1 MERIRRTDQGQLS
14 QVCGDNGSE
23 CRTDSRLGD
32 RGLLG
37 TAILAEP
44 DILGAVFSEHAPRG
58 NCSEFGS
65 ELNSRYFERF

>member
-14 QVCGDNGSE
+14 QVCGYNGAE
-23 CRTDSRLGD
+23 CGTDSRLGD

-37 TAILAEP
+37 TAILTEP
-44 DILGAVFSEHAPRG
+44 DILGAVFSEHASRG

-65 ELNSRYFERF
+65 KLNNTF